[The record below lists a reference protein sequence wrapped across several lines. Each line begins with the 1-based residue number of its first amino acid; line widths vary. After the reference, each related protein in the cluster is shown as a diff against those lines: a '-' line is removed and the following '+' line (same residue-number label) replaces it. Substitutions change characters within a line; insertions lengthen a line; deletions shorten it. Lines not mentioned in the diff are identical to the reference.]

1 MCVCV
6 FIHAYQF
13 NLYSPTPIFT
23 CQSLVFVLNHPD
35 YAYTTSFKV
44 LKHHPPFHL
53 SLSSI
58 LRPTG
63 LSNSCPSSPKHAYS
77 SMPPTANARPL
88 TMRFNTFTSL
98 RRLSYIY
105 NNNKFRQVPN
115 HAQDLCE
122 SLKIS
127 SVNYIRNILKARI
140 IIPSCG
146 NAPVPSGTL

>member
-44 LKHHPPFHL
+44 LKHHPSFHL

-105 NNNKFRQVPN
+105 NNTIFARFQITLRTSANHSRYRQSITYATYSKP
-115 HAQDLCE
+115 A
-122 SLKIS
+122 
-127 SVNYIRNILKARI
+127 
-140 IIPSCG
+140 
-146 NAPVPSGTL
+146 